1 MRGTHWQCCQARER
15 KGLVCNVPLP
25 GRAGMAGIS
34 GSTESEMANR
44 EEQVKDSVSAVIE
57 TMATQEGAKVGR
69 PSERA
74 SDGCIVEEDK
84 EAS

>member
-1 MRGTHWQCCQARER
+1 MAVLPGE
-15 KGLVCNVPLP
+15 GEEGPGNVPLP

-74 SDGCIVEEDK
+74 SEHLQQDH
-84 EAS
+84 